1 MPAYS
6 FFPSRRRETS
16 FSFPSHPKGLVVLNL
31 IGIDS
36 IAQMSGRLTRNQRD
50 IIKHFAKYRVCSE
63 KGGDYQK
70 FTLQFNHRENET

>member
-6 FFPSRRRETS
+6 FFPSRRRETF

-31 IGIDS
+31 IGIDVMPK
-36 IAQMSGRLTRNQRD
+36 MSGRLTQNHRD
-50 IIKHFAKYRVCSE
+50 IIKHFVKYRASSQ
-63 KGGDYQK
+63 KGADYQK